1 MHLRHLLTTAA
12 VTAVTAVTAVVAL
25 PLLAAPASATRGPDS
40 RDTGVHVARL
50 ACAGDTVRVTAV
62 VRGQRD
68 VGPATVTLQAA
79 GANGVWSSTGRATTV
94 AGTKP
99 GHNSW
104 TLDASGLR
112 AGTTSLRA
120 EIRAAGETVVTSAV
134 PVSSCAPGTEVP
146 EVPVAPL
153 LPLTL
158 AATAA
163 GVLAVR
169 SRTTAAGTTS
179 ARA

>member
-1 MHLRHLLTTAA
+1 MPLRRLLTPALVA
-12 VTAVTAVTAVVAL
+12 VAIV

-68 VGPATVTLQAA
+68 VGPSTVTLQAA
-79 GANGVWSSTGRATTV
+79 GAGGVWSSTGRATTV
-94 AGTKP
+94 ARTEP
-99 GHNSW
+99 GRNSW

-112 AGTTSLRA
+112 AGTTRLRA
-120 EIRAAGETVVTSAV
+120 EIRAAGASVLTPAV
-134 PVSSCAPGTEVP
+134 PVTSCAPGTEVP

-169 SRTTAAGTTS
+169 SRRTTS